1 MKIAEKARVGE
12 ASRED
17 KRQVGAILVGWML
30 SFLWLMSLPTMGAQG
45 QWQIEIVDGGVADV
59 GRFSALAIDHDGNL
73 HVSYNQ
79 FRNTLRYA
87 YRGTRDKQWYKMTVD
102 TDGGTFISL
111 AVDSKDR
118 PHIAYNSMY
127 LSGLHYA
134 YWNGSRWIK
143 QNIDPARTS
152 HLTSIGLDSSGN
164 PRISYYLEETPD
176 RRYALLL
183 KYAYFDGK
191 TWYVQTLDHHITRG
205 KFNSI
210 AIDDLGNPHI
220 AYSDQGAG
228 DLRYIYSDGSGWQ
241 TKIPDARH
249 THNNYVGIGNS
260 IALDAAGDPAI
271 AYLDTSRH
279 TVKFTRW
286 TENRWATEVVD
297 QLVDVPSIADRVS
310 LKLDSHGLPHI
321 AYYDGG
327 LGELKYAWR
336 DDKNDWHVSVVDSKG
351 GNVGQY
357 PALCLGTHDE
367 PYISYYDANSGQ
379 LLLAYLQ
386 GPSISN

>member
-1 MKIAEKARVGE
+1 
-12 ASRED
+12 
-17 KRQVGAILVGWML
+17 
-30 SFLWLMSLPTMGAQG
+30 
-45 QWQIEIVDGGVADV
+45 
-59 GRFSALAIDHDGNL
+59 
-73 HVSYNQ
+73 
-79 FRNTLRYA
+79 
-87 YRGTRDKQWYKMTVD
+87 
-102 TDGGTFISL
+102 
-111 AVDSKDR
+111 
-118 PHIAYNSMY
+118 MY

-191 TWYVQTLDHHITRG
+191 AWYVQTLDHHITRG

-241 TKIPDARH
+241 TKIPDARR

-286 TENRWATEVVD
+286 TENRWATEIVD